1 MENSPWG
8 AELFQKAASG
18 VTAPRPDPVLGDV
31 ESYTISSV
39 KAAILA
45 LARLL

>member
-8 AELFQKAASG
+8 AELFQEAASG
-18 VTAPRPDPVLGDV
+18 VTAYRSGPVLGDV
-31 ESYTISSV
+31 DSYTTSSV

-45 LARLL
+45 LAKLL